1 MSVLAAET
9 DLLQSAR
16 DYLRLKLSL
25 TEAQCNCE
33 PSEQAPA
40 TTGDIYYAVIPGGM
54 STGEVHNPSGGV
66 FDFEYGVD
74 VLVAMR
80 IGNVPRDRQRNTFLD
95 NLSGLA
101 VKCDGVI
108 GWLDFR
114 YAVTTGA
121 NQLLAVHA
129 PGTEPFMHPL
139 VFSGGDG
146 MPRWTPPGFWG
157 ETQAQL
163 DAGNVKVGMMRKLSF
178 RKARR
183 ITYRTGVA

>member
-33 PSEQAPA
+33 
-40 TTGDIYYAVIPGGM
+40 
-54 STGEVHNPSGGV
+54 
-66 FDFEYGVD
+66 
-74 VLVAMR
+74 
-80 IGNVPRDRQRNTFLD
+80 
-95 NLSGLA
+95 GLA